1 MGKLDLNTLTFLTQT
16 LIQIPYNEN
25 LYKGL
30 LKSINFF
37 PKSAKNEINY
47 LLYVIYFKLFDQ
59 KKAIS
64 HLKKAYFYNPG
75 KYDYFKELF
84 PLIPKL
90 HVFKNMHT
98 L

>member
-1 MGKLDLNTLTFLTQT
+1 LNTLTFLTQT
-16 LIQIPYNEN
+16 LIHMPYNEN

-37 PKSAKNEINY
+37 PKSAENEINY

-59 KKAIS
+59 KNAIS
-64 HLKKAYFYNPG
+64 HLKKAYFYSPG
-75 KYDYFKELF
+75 KYDSFKELF